1 VTDPA
6 PSRPR
11 GWVSIYLVAFAMLL
25 GAGLVLAIA
34 ARGFLAS
41 IGLLWLSIALS
52 AGALVL
58 AVVSAVLPPRRRS
71 R

>member
-6 PSRPR
+6 PSHQR